1 MANYNLS
8 TVTPAN
14 AILVGTATLSASPT
28 GTFAAVTSN
37 SNFSLSSTGLTRNTY
52 HKSKRPFTGQLIPR
66 HGQAG
71 RDV

>member
-1 MANYNLS
+1 MANYSLS
-8 TVTPAN
+8 TVNPIAS
-14 AILVGTATLSASPT
+14 ISVGVSTLSASPT

-37 SNFSLSSTGLTRNTY
+37 SNFSLSLTGLTRNTY